1 MTALLDVDDL
11 KVHFSSRG
19 STVYAVDGVSFS
31 IAEGETLGLVGESG
45 CGKSTLGKAIVGLN
59 PVTAGDIRIDGHEVA
74 RLSRKQLRPLRPRVQ
89 MIFQDPFAS
98 LNPRLT
104 VGRILEEP
112 LLVHG
117 RGDSRQRRERVVE
130 LMRIVGLHSEAA
142 GRHPHE
148 FSGGQRQRIGIARAL
163 ALNPGLIICDEA
175 VSALD
180 VSIQAQVINLLRDLQ
195 KQHNLSYFFI
205 SHDLSVVRHIAD
217 RVMVMYLG
225 HIVEVAD
232 RRALWEK
239 PLHPYTRALIAAVPR
254 PSPAQSRARRRELI
268 EGEIP
273 SPSNPPSGCRFRTR
287 CPFAQAVCAQ
297 TVPLLQD
304 LGDGRQAACH
314 FVRRNAD
321 GQLEYPQDPSRA
333 FAHG

>member
-1 MTALLDVDDL
+1 MTTLLEVRNL
-11 KVHFSSRG
+11 KVHFEAQRV
-19 STVYAVDGVSFS
+19 TIYAVDDVSFS
-31 IAEGETLGLVGESG
+31 IGERETLGLVGESG

-59 PVTAGDIRIDGHEVA
+59 EATSGSVHLEGTEISS
-74 RLSRKQLRPLRPRVQ
+74 LSRRRMRPLRSRMQ

-112 LLVHG
+112 LIVHK
-117 RGDSRQRRERVVE
+117 RGDRAQRRERVAR
-130 LMRIVGLHSEAA
+130 LMETVGLHPEAA

-148 FSGGQRQRIGIARAL
+148 FSGGQRQRIGIARAI
-163 ALNPGLIICDEA
+163 ALNPSLVICDEA

-180 VSIQAQVINLLRDLQ
+180 VSIQAQIINLLRDLQ
-195 KQHNLSYFFI
+195 KDHGLAYLFI

-225 HIVEVAD
+225 RVVEIAD
-232 RRALWEK
+232 RLSLWKE

-254 PSPAQSRARRRELI
+254 STPAVGLRQHSRQLI

-287 CPFAQAVCAQ
+287 CPFAESICA
-297 TVPLLQD
+297 TETPALKD
-304 LGDGRQAACH
+304 LGAGRMAACH
-314 FVRRNAD
+314 FVDRLPN
-321 GQLEYPQDPSRA
+321 GQLSYPA
-333 FAHG
+333 

>member
-1 MTALLDVDDL
+1 MTALLEVRNL
-11 KVHFSSRG
+11 KVHFEAQRV
-19 STVYAVDGVSFS
+19 TIYAVDDVSFS
-31 IAEGETLGLVGESG
+31 IGERETLGLVGESG

-59 PVTAGDIRIDGHEVA
+59 EATSGSVHLEGTEISS
-74 RLSRKQLRPLRPRVQ
+74 LSRRRMRPLRSRMQ

-112 LLVHG
+112 LIVHK
-117 RGDSRQRRERVVE
+117 RGDRAQRREWVAQ
-130 LMRIVGLHSEAA
+130 LMETVGLHPEAA

-148 FSGGQRQRIGIARAL
+148 FSGGQRQRIGIARAI
-163 ALNPGLIICDEA
+163 ALNPSLIICDEA

-180 VSIQAQVINLLRDLQ
+180 VSIQAQIINLLRDLQ
-195 KQHNLSYFFI
+195 KDHGLAYLFI

-225 HIVEVAD
+225 RVVEIAD
-232 RRALWEK
+232 RLSLWKK
-239 PLHPYTRALIAAVPR
+239 PLHPYTRALIDAVPR
-254 PSPAQSRARRRELI
+254 STPAVERRQRSRQLI

-287 CPFAQAVCAQ
+287 CPFAESICAQ
-297 TVPLLQD
+297 EAPALKN
-304 LGDGRQAACH
+304 LGAGRMVACH
-314 FVRRNAD
+314 FVDRLPD
-321 GQLEYPQDPSRA
+321 GQLSFPA
-333 FAHG
+333 